1 MGEDDDDDENY
12 EDDED
17 EEVGKG
23 EKQKSNV
30 KKEIDNKKLYEILG
44 LEP

>member
-1 MGEDDDDDENY
+1 MGEVDDDDENY

-17 EEVGKG
+17 EEVD
-23 EKQKSNV
+23 KSV

-44 LEP
+44 VEP